1 MRRTAAARHHRGPWI
16 LAGCA
21 SSTRPRPS
29 VSTSAWRLRPLDLL
43 ARIVA
48 AGATSLGRLDAL
60 AVDNRAARAGLASD
74 PLAIGHDQ
82 RVIDLLKETVVAE
95 LGEPAID
102 RAPRWQ
108 IAWQQA
114 PRAASPHHV
123 ENAVDD
129 LSASAM
135 TGAVPCHEPEANEAP
150 SQPTPHRSNQSDNAA
165 PCGYAALRWS
175 ASTWRLQIGLNNLP
189 ETTSTPGTQP
199 LSKRPLSDQR
209 AG

>member
-1 MRRTAAARHHRGPWI
+1 MRLEHEAAPVGVDQRVA
-16 LAGCA
+16 LA
-21 SSTRPRPS
+21 
-29 VSTSAWRLRPLDLL
+29 PLDLL

-129 LSASAM
+129 LS
-135 TGAVPCHEPEANEAP
+135 
-150 SQPTPHRSNQSDNAA
+150 HR
-165 PCGYAALRWS
+165 P
-175 ASTWRLQIGLNNLP
+175 
-189 ETTSTPGTQP
+189 
-199 LSKRPLSDQR
+199 
-209 AG
+209 